1 MKDIKELFKR
11 FNHALKVIAEGLKYS
26 AKARRKK

>member
-11 FNHALKVIAEGLKYS
+11 FWHALKVITEGVKYT
-26 AKARRKK
+26 AKNRKR